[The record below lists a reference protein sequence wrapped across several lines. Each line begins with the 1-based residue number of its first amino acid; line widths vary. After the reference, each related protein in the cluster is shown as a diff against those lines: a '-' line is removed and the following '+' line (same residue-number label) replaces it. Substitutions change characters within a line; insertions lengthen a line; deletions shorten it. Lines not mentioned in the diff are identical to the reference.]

1 MGKPRI
7 EIDTCIRELN
17 TWRDELEE
25 EKDGLDEEADEE
37 RIAEIENKMDYI
49 NEATSNLEDL

>member
-1 MGKPRI
+1 MGRPSI
-7 EIDTCIRELN
+7 AIDTCIRELN

-25 EKDGLDEEADEE
+25 EKDGLDEEADED
-37 RIAEIENKMDYI
+37 RINDIDSKIYYI

>member
-1 MGKPRI
+1 MGRPSVA
-7 EIDTCIRELN
+7 IDICIRELN

-37 RIAEIENKMDYI
+37 RINDIENKMDVI
-49 NEATSNLEDL
+49 EETTSNLEDL

>member
-1 MGKPRI
+1 MKRPSI
-7 EIDTCIRELN
+7 AIDTCIRELN

-37 RIAEIENKMDYI
+37 RVAEIENKMDDI

>member
-1 MGKPRI
+1 MGRPSI
-7 EIDTCIRELN
+7 AIDVCIRELN

-37 RIAEIENKMDYI
+37 RIADIENKMDDI
-49 NEATSNLEDL
+49 NETTSNLEDL

>member
-1 MGKPRI
+1 MGRPSI
-7 EIDTCIRELN
+7 AIDTCIRELN

-37 RIAEIENKMDYI
+37 RVAEIENKMDDI